1 MRRSE
6 SESPV
11 LSSTHG
17 GAAADD
23 APHSQVLSGV
33 KVYSQDPAYVIAVAG
48 RYLVQIARLHFNAT
62 GVSLLRRAMSD
73 LAAEYPTFGYLA
85 IVEPEAKF
93 LLPPDIR
100 EGVQANVKR
109 FSSRLAGA
117 AIVFEKPGFQAT
129 ALRSVV
135 TAINFASR
143 ATHPHQLFA
152 DLRESISWLT
162 PLTGGEPTA
171 ARLLAIARM
180 LRSIDTTT
188 PGTTTLP

>member
-1 MRRSE
+1 
-6 SESPV
+6 
-11 LSSTHG
+11 LSSARG
-17 GAAADD
+17 SAVADD
-23 APHSQVLSGV
+23 APHSHVLSGV
-33 KVYSQDPAYVIAVAG
+33 KVYSKDPAYVIAVTG
-48 RYLVQIARLHFNAT
+48 RYLIQVARLHFSAT

-85 IVEPEAKF
+85 VVEPEAKF

-143 ATHPHQLFA
+143 ATHPNQLFA
-152 DLRESISWLT
+152 DLRDGISWLNQ
-162 PLTGGEPTA
+162 LTGGEPTA
-171 ARLLAIARM
+171 ARLLGIAKM
-180 LRSIDTTT
+180 LRSIDSPNPSTTT
-188 PGTTTLP
+188 PP